1 MRIPLQKRGDVF
13 LAKCKLV
20 GQRKMDILGI
30 VDSGSSVTFVS
41 THACELAELKYKGSE
56 KKFMCVHGKAHRQ
69 ASVKRYRG
77 VVTVGE
83 VSGSG
88 LVYELDVRPAVKGLR
103 ADAVLGRDVLRNFD
117 VGLNWRAG
125 TGFLE
130 G

>member
-1 MRIPLQKRGDVF
+1 MRVPLQMRGGVF

-20 GQRKMDILGI
+20 GQGKTDILGI

-41 THACELAELKYKGSE
+41 THACGLARLKYKGSE

-69 ASVKRYRG
+69 IGVKRYRG
-77 VVTVGE
+77 TVTVGTG
-83 VSGSG
+83 SGSG
-88 LVYELDVRPAVKGLR
+88 FVYALDVRPTVGGLR
-103 ADAVLGRDVLRNFD
+103 ADAVLGRDVLQNFD